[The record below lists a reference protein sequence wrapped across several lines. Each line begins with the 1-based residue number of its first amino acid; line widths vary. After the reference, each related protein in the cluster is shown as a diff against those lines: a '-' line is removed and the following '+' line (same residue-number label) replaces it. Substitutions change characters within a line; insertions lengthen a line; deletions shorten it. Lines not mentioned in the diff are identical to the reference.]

1 MRWPT
6 KNDLTDICL
15 ALAIVAIVA
24 PGVIWWAG
32 TIIALFTG
40 ERPW

>member
-1 MRWPT
+1 MPWR
-6 KNDLTDICL
+6 DYIVEILL
-15 ALAIVAIVA
+15 ALLIVAICT

>member
-1 MRWPT
+1 MRNT
-6 KNDLTDICL
+6 LTECAM
-15 ALAIVAIVA
+15 ALAIVAMIA
-24 PGVIWWAG
+24 PGVIWSVG

>member
-1 MRWPT
+1 MRNT
-6 KNDLTDICL
+6 LIECAL
-15 ALAIVAIVA
+15 ALAIVAICA

>member
-1 MRWPT
+1 MREA
-6 KNDLTDICL
+6 LIEFAL
-15 ALAIVAIVA
+15 LLAIVAFLA

-32 TIIALFTG
+32 TIVALFTG

>member
-1 MRWPT
+1 MREKLIECT
-6 KNDLTDICL
+6 M
-15 ALAIVAIVA
+15 ALAIVAMIA
-24 PGVIWWAG
+24 PGVIWWVG

>member
-1 MRWPT
+1 MRA
-6 KNDLTDICL
+6 LLLECAM
-15 ALAIVAIVA
+15 ALAIVAMIA
-24 PGVIWWAG
+24 PGVIWWVG